1 MLDLCCGLGGVS
13 SRFRAAGWNVIA
25 VDIAEWV
32 RPDVVCDVRALPIA
46 RTCFDFIWAS
56 EPCTQYSR
64 LAQPGLYPNE
74 PAPDLSI
81 AYAIR
86 DIIAHLGPR
95 RWVVE
100 NVHGARPYY
109 KNIFGQVRAM
119 VPGHAFW
126 GSGFLYPN
134 TKPHKLNVG
143 EQVRE
148 EIRKMKR
155 AIIPPEIPDAI
166 IAQLG
171 GLYDNG

>member
-13 SRFRAAGWNVIA
+13 SRFRRAGWEVIG
-25 VDIAEWV
+25 VDIAEWMK
-32 RPDVVCDVRALPIA
+32 PTIVCDVRALALRPVH
-46 RTCFDFIWAS
+46 FDFIWAS

-86 DIIAHLGPR
+86 DIVERFAPD
-95 RWVVE
+95 RWMVE
-100 NVHGARPYY
+100 NVWGARPYY
-109 KNIFGQVRAM
+109 RNIFGQVRAR

-126 GSGFLYPN
+126 GSGFLIPD
-134 TKPHKLNVG
+134 TPPHKHSVG
-143 EQVRE
+143 QQTHER
-148 EIRKMKR
+148 IRKAKR
-155 AIIPPEIPDAI
+155 AIIPAPICDAV

-171 GLYDNG
+171 G